1 MVLQNRAMRP
11 LSKHQPSHVSVQGPW
26 NQHRGNLIPLT
37 KKNKKTEGLK
47 EREKGRKEKS
57 RQKKDKGNWPK
68 CHLASTR
75 GKKKGGGKRKKEA
88 QSLPEESSLSFPGQL
103 SVLLWD

>member
-57 RQKKDKGNWPK
+57 RQKKDKGNWP
-68 CHLASTR
+68 R
-75 GKKKGGGKRKKEA
+75 GAKV
-88 QSLPEESSLSFPGQL
+88 SSCLH
-103 SVLLWD
+103 